1 MHWVEKTKYRTKD
14 IGNGKENEDS
24 LVRLN
29 REIERKQEL
38 QVFYEKINK
47 EIARAADLY
56 SVFFPKV
63 FPDVGK
69 ISFAVYY
76 KPAENIGGDF
86 YNIMRVGNQLIL
98 YMVDVM
104 GHGMESALINIFI
117 RETLN
122 SYISQ
127 QKREK
132 EPLISPSGALSFLSS
147 QYSKQNFP
155 YDYLVSIFFGIL
167 DLKSGNFAFSS
178 AGHHIP
184 PILSFPAGRCL
195 FLHPE
200 GLPLSSA
207 IEQSLMLFP
216 EKKISFLPGSTLLF
230 TTDGIVEEDRSGE
243 IYGEKRL
250 CHVFAGSPF
259 LPPEI
264 IINAINQ
271 DYWKFRGQPGGH
283 DDISF
288 LVMQYT
294 PPSKNLFSYIS
305 KTEIFNLE
313 FLKRKIKK
321 IIDPYLQ
328 GSSGL
333 IKAFHEIAVNAIIHG
348 NKYNPEKDIQVE
360 IFLHDRCLYLTVEDE
375 GEGFDWYK
383 KVSPES
389 DLGLTTNGG
398 GIARAKVYLD
408 HLSYNEKGNKA
419 FLVKKRN

>member
-14 IGNGKENEDS
+14 VGNGKENEDS
-24 LVRLN
+24 RVRLN

-38 QVFYEKINK
+38 QMLYEKINK

-63 FPDVGK
+63 FPDVDK

-76 KPAENIGGDF
+76 KPAGNIGGDF
-86 YNIMRVGNQLIL
+86 YNIMRVSNQLIL

-132 EPLISPSGALSFLSS
+132 EVFISPSKALSFLSS

-155 YDYLVSIFFGIL
+155 YDYLVSIFFGVL
-167 DLKSGNFAFSS
+167 DLKSGTFVFSS
-178 AGHHIP
+178 AGHHIS
-184 PILSFPAGRCL
+184 PILSLSAGGCL

-207 IEQSLMLFP
+207 IDQSLMLFP
-216 EKKISFLPGSTLLF
+216 EKKIFFLPGSTLLF
-230 TTDGIVEEDRSGE
+230 STDGIVEEDRRGE
-243 IYGEKRL
+243 IYGENRL
-250 CHVFAGSPF
+250 YRVFTGFPF

-294 PPSKNLFSYIS
+294 PPSRNLFSYIS
-305 KTEIFNLE
+305 KTEPLNLE
-313 FLKRKIKK
+313 FLKEKIKK
-321 IIDPYLQ
+321 ILDPYLLCS
-328 GSSGL
+328 GGL
-333 IKAFHEIAVNAIIHG
+333 IKAFHEIAVNAMIHG
-348 NKYNPEKDIQVE
+348 NRYNPEKKIQVE
-360 IFLHDRCLYLTVEDE
+360 IFLHERCLYLTVEDE

-383 KVSPES
+383 KVGPEFGP
-389 DLGLTTNGG
+389 GLTTNGG
-398 GIARAKVYLD
+398 GIARAELYLD

-419 FLVKKRN
+419 FLVKKRS